1 MDWVIKVGVNS
12 KLQLQ
17 TLSGKPKKK
26 QQIHEKQGLKLVQP
40 TSNKINLPFLLH
52 FQNWINLKLCLS
64 GKVKV
69 PLIFLITNVPN
80 LYDWPQGKNQVRS

>member
-40 TSNKINLPFLLH
+40 TSNKVNLPFFVTFSKLDKLKALPLRKAKSS
-52 FQNWINLKLCLS
+52 IN
-64 GKVKV
+64 
-69 PLIFLITNVPN
+69 FLNYKCTKF
-80 LYDWPQGKNQVRS
+80 L